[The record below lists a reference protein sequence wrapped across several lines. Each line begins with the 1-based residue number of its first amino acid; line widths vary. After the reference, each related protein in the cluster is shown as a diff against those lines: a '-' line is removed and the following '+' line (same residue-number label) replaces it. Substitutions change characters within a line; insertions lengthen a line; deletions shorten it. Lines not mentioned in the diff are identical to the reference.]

1 MTNIVKFGGANL
13 PSAQSLSSA
22 LRSIEQDVGPIG
34 SVILKMDKTG
44 HWVYGADQTEV
55 EKDTLWAINPYSFVH
70 GYIAW
75 GTGEVLA
82 EKMVSIADPL
92 PELDVPPPGA
102 QAGWQPQVGMS
113 LKCLSGEDK
122 GMEARFATTSVGGK
136 RSMHAL
142 ALKIAEQVD
151 KDQNKPVA
159 VCKLASD
166 HYSHKS
172 YGRVY
177 TPVFDIVEWIGIDG
191 DGADDVAP
199 VADSANTTR
208 RRRS

>member
-1 MTNIVKFGGANL
+1 MTSIVKFGGANL
-13 PSAQSLSSA
+13 PSAQSLSQA
-22 LRSIEQDVGPIG
+22 LRSIEADVGPIG
-34 SVILKMDKTG
+34 SVILKMDRTG

-55 EKDTLWAINPYSFVH
+55 EKETLWAINPYSFVH

-75 GTGEVLA
+75 GTGEVLS
-82 EKMVSIADPL
+82 EKMVPIAEPL
-92 PELDVPPPGA
+92 PDLDPPPAGA

-113 LKCLSGEDK
+113 LKCMSGEDK

-151 KDQNKPVA
+151 KDQTKPVA
-159 VCKLASD
+159 VVKLGSD
-166 HYSHKS
+166 HYAHKS

-177 TPVFDIVEWIGIDG
+177 TPTFDIVEFIGMDG
-191 DGADDVAP
+191 EEDVSEK
-199 VADSANTTR
+199 VASPDTGR